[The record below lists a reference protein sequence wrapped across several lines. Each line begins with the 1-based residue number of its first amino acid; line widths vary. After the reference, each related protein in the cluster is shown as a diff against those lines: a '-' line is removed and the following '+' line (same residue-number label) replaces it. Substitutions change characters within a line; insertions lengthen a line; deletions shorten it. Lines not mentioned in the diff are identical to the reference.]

1 MTDAAQWVLA
11 PTEERNP
18 KTVDI
23 DLRDTVDMLRL
34 INDEDATVA
43 AAVRAALPALA
54 EAVDLATVALRDGH
68 RIHYFG
74 AGTSGR
80 IAVLDAAE
88 LVPTYAI
95 DPSWVVAHHAGGT
108 DALGRPVED
117 AEDDVEGGAVDAT
130 DVRAGDVAIGLSASG
145 RTPYMT
151 GALRAA
157 AHRGAR
163 TVLISTNPDA
173 AFGAEWACTSAS
185 PPGRRRS
192 RDRPG

>member
-1 MTDAAQWVLA
+1 L
-11 PTEERNP
+11 
-18 KTVDI
+18 
-23 DLRDTVDMLRL
+23 LRL

-173 AFGAEWACTSAS
+173 AFGAEWTCTSAS